1 MIRQIVAFVENR
13 KGIVRQA
20 ATVLREE
27 GVRICGLS
35 TVDSPEFGIVRMITD
50 DPDRALSGLANAG
63 FVAKECEVIAVQM
76 GANDDI
82 EPLLRVIEDGNVNIN
97 YFYSSFGDDGQTPVL
112 ILNAADMDETEA
124 LLANHGFTCLGS
136 RICGSGLRD

>member
-1 MIRQIVAFVENR
+1 MIRQIVAFVENK

-27 GVRICGLS
+27 GVRVCGLS
-35 TVDSPEFGIVRMITD
+35 TVDSPEFGIVRMIVD
-50 DPDRALSGLANAG
+50 EPDKALSGLVKAG

-76 GANDDI
+76 GASDDM
-82 EPLLRVIEDGNVNIN
+82 EPLLRVIEEGNVNIN

-112 ILNAADMDETEA
+112 ILNAADMEETEA
-124 LLANHGFTCLGS
+124 LLMGHGFRCLSS
-136 RICGSGLRD
+136 RM